1 MRKGKSMRRTIL
13 ITVLVFVV
21 LLAISGGI
29 GYYIY
34 HNYMY
39 YSTDDAQVT
48 GAIVPISAPV
58 AGQLTTLPVKQGD
71 TVTAGEVLA
80 TVTPTSAAS
89 AKNSPS
95 VPASLSIASPIS
107 GTILQISAVQG
118 QNVSP
123 GLPLIQLTDVHTAK
137 VTAYVDESAINN
149 VSIGQDVDITVDA
162 YSSTTFT
169 GHVQQ
174 IVQATAGQFSLLPN
188 QDPTSGNFTKVGQ
201 RIPVTIT
208 LDGNAGKDLF
218 PGMSAETTIHLH

>member
-1 MRKGKSMRRTIL
+1 MRRTIL
-13 ITVLVFVV
+13 ISVLVFVV
-21 LLAISGGI
+21 LIAISGGI

-48 GAIVPISAPV
+48 GAIIPISAPV
-58 AGQLTTLPVKQGD
+58 AGQLTTLTVKQGD

-80 TVTPTSAAS
+80 TVTPASAAS

-95 VPASLSIASPIS
+95 ALASLSIASPIS
-107 GTILQISAVQG
+107 GTIVQIPTVQG

-123 GLPLIQLTDVHTAK
+123 GLPLIQLTNLHAVT

-162 YSSTTFT
+162 YSGTTFT

-188 QDPTSGNFTKVGQ
+188 QDPTSGNFTKVSQ

>member
-1 MRKGKSMRRTIL
+1 MRRTIL
-13 ITVLVFVV
+13 ASVLVFVV

-29 GYYIY
+29 GYYLY

-48 GAIVPISAPV
+48 GVIVPISAPA
-58 AGQLTTLPVKQGD
+58 AGQLTTLTVKQGD

-80 TVTPTSAAS
+80 TMTPAAS
-89 AKNSPS
+89 TNNSRS
-95 VPASLSIASPIS
+95 APASLSITSPIS
-107 GTILQISAVQG
+107 GTIVQTLAVQG

-123 GLPLIQLTDVHTAK
+123 GLPLIQLTNLHAVT

-162 YSSTTFT
+162 YSGTTFT

-188 QDPTSGNFTKVGQ
+188 QDPTSGNSTKVSQ
-201 RIPVTIT
+201 RIPIIIT
-208 LDGNAGKDLF
+208 LDGNTGKDLF

>member
-1 MRKGKSMRRTIL
+1 MRRTIL
-13 ITVLVFVV
+13 IPVLVFVV

-29 GYYIY
+29 GYFIY

-48 GAIVPISAPV
+48 GALVPISAPV
-58 AGQLTTLPVKQGD
+58 AGQLTTLTVKQGD
-71 TVTAGEVLA
+71 TVTAGETLA
-80 TVTPTSAAS
+80 TVTPASAAS
-89 AKNSPS
+89 ANKSPS
-95 VPASLSIASPIS
+95 APAELGIASPIS

-123 GLPLIQLTDVHTAK
+123 GLLLIQLANLNAVT

-149 VSIGQDVDITVDA
+149 VSIGQEVDITVDA
-162 YSSTTFT
+162 YSGTTFT

-188 QDPTSGNFTKVGQ
+188 QDPTSGNFTKVSQ
-201 RIPVTIT
+201 RIAVIIT

>member
-1 MRKGKSMRRTIL
+1 MRRTIL
-13 ITVLVFVV
+13 ISVLVFVV
-21 LLAISGGI
+21 LLAIAGGI

-48 GAIVPISAPV
+48 GAIVPVSAPV
-58 AGQLTTLPVKQGD
+58 AGQLTTLTVEQGD
-71 TVTAGEVLA
+71 TVIAGEVLA
-80 TVTPTSAAS
+80 TVTPASATS

-95 VPASLSIASPIS
+95 APAELRIASPIS
-107 GTILQISAVQG
+107 GTVLQISAVQG

-123 GLPLIQLTDVHTAK
+123 GLPLIQLTNLHAVIA
-137 VTAYVDESAINN
+137 TAYVDESAINN
-149 VSIGQDVDITVDA
+149 VSTGQDVDITVDA
-162 YSSTTFT
+162 YPGTTFT

-201 RIPVTIT
+201 RIAVIIT
-208 LDGNAGKDLF
+208 LDDNSGKDLF

>member
-1 MRKGKSMRRTIL
+1 MRRTIL

>member
-1 MRKGKSMRRTIL
+1 MRRTIL
-13 ITVLVFVV
+13 ISVLVFVV

-29 GYYIY
+29 GYYLY

-48 GAIVPISAPV
+48 GAIVPVSAPV
-58 AGQLTTLPVKQGD
+58 SGQLTTLTVKQGD
-71 TVTAGEVLA
+71 IVTAGETLA
-80 TVTPTSAAS
+80 TVMPAAS
-89 AKNSPS
+89 ANNSRS
-95 VPASLSIASPIS
+95 VPVPLSIASPIS

-118 QNVSP
+118 QNVSS
-123 GLPLIQLTDVHTAK
+123 GLPLIQLTDLHVVT

-162 YSSTTFT
+162 YSGTTFT

-188 QDPTSGNFTKVGQ
+188 QDPTSGNFTKVSQ
-201 RIPVTIT
+201 RIAVIIT

>member
-1 MRKGKSMRRTIL
+1 MRRTIL
-13 ITVLVFVV
+13 ASVLVFVV

-29 GYYIY
+29 SYYLY

-48 GAIVPISAPV
+48 GAIVPISAPA
-58 AGQLTTLPVKQGD
+58 AGQLTTLTVKQGD

-80 TVTPTSAAS
+80 TMTPAAS
-89 AKNSPS
+89 TNNSRS
-95 VPASLSIASPIS
+95 APASLSITSPIS
-107 GTILQISAVQG
+107 GTIVQTLAVQG

-123 GLPLIQLTDVHTAK
+123 GFPLIQLTNLHAVT

-162 YSSTTFT
+162 YSGTTFT

-188 QDPTSGNFTKVGQ
+188 QDPTSGNFTKVSQ
-201 RIPVTIT
+201 RIPITIT
-208 LDGNAGKDLF
+208 LDGNTGKDLF